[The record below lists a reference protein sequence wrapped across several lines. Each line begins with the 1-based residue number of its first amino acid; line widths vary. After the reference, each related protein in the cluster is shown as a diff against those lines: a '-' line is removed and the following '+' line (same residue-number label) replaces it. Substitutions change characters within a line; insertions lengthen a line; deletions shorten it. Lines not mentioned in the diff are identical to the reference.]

1 MFISVDSPKQISLL
15 VVVSLVQSSP
25 LKVSKPQAVTVANL
39 TDSQVKQ
46 LIAENPPQNP
56 PVTYPDSDRLSAPLI
71 PLYLPDPER
80 NKYRDDYYAEIDSH
94 DDSPIK
100 SHLSLDP
107 YALPL
112 NIPAD
117 RFSSNVEAA
126 ERDKTIFSY
135 QDRFDHYQP
144 RPAVLDK
151 HHAYDAEELYLMEM
165 QPPLEDDAPNYFAV
179 KPKKIPKK
187 YQPNKKDVNISKS
200 KFNPDKLVPIDN
212 DGLVLR
218 HVAQDRTLY
227 VTAAPV
233 ERFAPAPSLRRDL
246 TEDDLNTG
254 EYFPN
259 IEART
264 EAITL
269 DSTVPT
275 LMIDTATA
283 ASAKLEKRNRAI
295 NDAGELNAKALSVG
309 DRLRNDDRVE
319 FQMHGF
325 NGPNSYK
332 FGFDTG
338 LG

>member
-1 MFISVDSPKQISLL
+1 M
-15 VVVSLVQSSP
+15 
-25 LKVSKPQAVTVANL
+25 SKPQALTAGNL
-39 TDSQVKQ
+39 TESQIKQ
-46 LIAENPPQNP
+46 LIEKNPPQLQDN
-56 PVTYPDSDRLSAPLI
+56 DKLSVPLI

-80 NKYRDDYYAEIDSH
+80 SKFGDDYYAEVDSH
-94 DDSPIK
+94 EDRPIK
-100 SHLSLDP
+100 LNLSLDP
-107 YALPL
+107 YTLPL

-117 RFSSNVEAA
+117 KFSQNVEQA
-126 ERDKTIFSY
+126 EREKTPYSY
-135 QDRFDHYQP
+135 HDRYDYYLP
-144 RPAVLDK
+144 LPVVLDENHK
-151 HHAYDAEELYLMEM
+151 YNSKELQLMEM
-165 QPPLEDDAPNYFAV
+165 QPPLVNDAPNYYAV

-187 YQPNKKDVNISKS
+187 YQPNKKDVDVSKTKS
-200 KFNPDKLVPIDN
+200 NGVDKLVPIDN

-218 HVAQDRTLY
+218 RASEDRLLY
-227 VTAAPV
+227 VTSQPV
-233 ERFAPAPSLRRDL
+233 ERFAPAPSLRREL

-259 IEART
+259 FDAKT

-275 LMIDTATA
+275 LMIDPVTA
-283 ASAKLEKRNRAI
+283 ASAKIQKRNEV
-295 NDAGELNAKALSVG
+295 NDAGELNANRMGA
-309 DRLRNDDRVE
+309 RLRNDERVE